1 MKYTNEK
8 DLASDVAK
16 VMSMWADW
24 AVMYPMSMTESEFI
38 ESMQRHFIKFKKEMD
53 AVARGRDENT

>member
-24 AVMYPMSMTESEFI
+24 AVVYPATLMTESEFI
-38 ESMQRHFIKFKKEMD
+38 ECMQKHFVKLQREME
-53 AVARGRDENT
+53 AVERGEAE